1 MLALSYTLALQ
12 ERTLLISF
20 SLILNCDLIRLFK
33 KWSKPK
39 KTTLWKFKY
48 QHSCPIYKL
57 FSTSVRLSVLRPCN
71 WKQQYKTVIFWEYNK
86 WIRHAGLNWDSPWSF
101 YGKTPRS
108 KQIRPSWKRGENA
121 QKKLEENSFNM
132 NKYMYIILLLSMV
145 NHWKNSNHW

>member
-1 MLALSYTLALQ
+1 MLALSYTLAWWKNSSNFFFFNNNLW
-12 ERTLLISF
+12 LFFFFLIW
-20 SLILNCDLIRLFK
+20 LFK
-33 KWSKPK
+33 NWNKTK
-39 KTTLWKFKY
+39 KTALLKLKY

-57 FSTSVRLSVLRPCN
+57 FSNLVHLSVIRPCN

-121 QKKLEENSFNM
+121 QKIRGKL
-132 NKYMYIILLLSMV
+132 I
-145 NHWKNSNHW
+145 